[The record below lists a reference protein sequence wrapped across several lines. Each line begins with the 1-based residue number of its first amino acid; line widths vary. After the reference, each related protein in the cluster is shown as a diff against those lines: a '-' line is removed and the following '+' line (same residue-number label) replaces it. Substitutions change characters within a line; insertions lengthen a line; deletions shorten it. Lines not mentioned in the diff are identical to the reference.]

1 MLDIRYEGD
10 SAEIEA
16 SGSDIDGVHPAA
28 VEDRCCTGAL
38 NGAFAIA
45 GLARISLREAM
56 AQS

>member
-28 VEDRCCTGAL
+28 VDIGA
-38 NGAFAIA
+38 
-45 GLARISLREAM
+45 ARERSTEHL
-56 AQS
+56 QSPVWRG